1 MAVRLVG
8 SPGPHWAD
16 VNWNNAPI
24 YQRSDFFV
32 KKLWPQWVKGVG
44 EGCSLDDRDEKSG
57 LPYDLIATLFSESFC
72 EMCGE
77 GDYYNAAR
85 LSLPIA
91 QKGYAPAQYGL
102 GCLLRDGKGVEQDDV
117 EAAEYFQRAAE
128 QGHLKAQY
136 ELGCC
141 YRDYR
146 GVERDHAKAVNCFR
160 RALGK
165 TGYHNPMDDRA
176 PYALGCCYRDGTGV
190 KKDFGE
196 AEKLFAQFMDILFHK
211 VEHQKHPDSEET
223 QYACDVGRFIKYKFS
238 NSDAEF
244 PYSKK
249 AVKYLRLAAE
259 EGNAEAQYELG
270 DCYLSGITGE
280 GKNMIEAARWFR
292 KAAAQG
298 HAQAQYNLGLCY
310 YYGRGL
316 PENRTEAEKWFRK
329 AAEQG
334 DPDAQNKLEVLGR
347 GKCISKQK
355 NAAEPRDDA
364 APASRNGYITTG
376 AGGAGSDFSITVTSK
391 KL

>member
-8 SPGPHWAD
+8 SPGPHWAED
-16 VNWNNAPI
+16 DWKNGPI
-24 YQRSDFFV
+24 YQHSDLFV
-32 KKLWPQWVKGVG
+32 KKLWPQWIKGVYPDDNG
-44 EGCSLDDRDEKSG
+44 ERYELSAEIFPVAFREICK
-57 LPYDLIATLFSESFC
+57 
-72 EMCGE
+72 E

-85 LSLPIA
+85 LVLPLA
-91 QKGYAPAQYGL
+91 QKGYAPAQYEL

-146 GVERDHAKAVNCFR
+146 GVERDYVKAVNYFR

-165 TGYHNPMDDRA
+165 PSCYNPPDARA
-176 PYALGCCYRDGTGV
+176 SYALGCCYRDGTGV
-190 KKDFGE
+190 KKEFGE
-196 AEKLFAQFMDILFHK
+196 AEKLFAQFMDGLFYK
-211 VEHQKHPDSEET
+211 VDEPEKHLDSEET
-223 QYACDVGRFIKYKFS
+223 QYACEVGRFIKYKFS

-249 AVKYLRLAAE
+249 AAKYLRLAAE

-298 HAQAQYNLGLCY
+298 HAKAQYKLGLCY
-310 YYGRGL
+310 YYGKGL
-316 PENRTEAEKWFRK
+316 PENKTEAGKWFRK

-334 DPDAQNKLEVLGR
+334 DPEAQNKLEILGL
-347 GKCISKQK
+347 GKCIPEPKHK
-355 NAAEPRDDA
+355 AEPRDDG